1 MVGTL
6 LYLQMYERMYAYD
19 RSPLDANIE
28 SEERELTLLAQAPHY
43 LQSRICQRVRYP
55 PISSC
60 PKTFRRPTRPSSRMQ
75 EATSTSP
82 RCCETRFGSYRPT
95 DRNALNQRLRLR
107 SDSFQLTSLSR
118 Q

>member
-28 SEERELTLLAQAPHY
+28 SEERELTLLAQAVHY
-43 LQSRICQRVRYP
+43 FQSRICQRAR
-55 PISSC
+55 
-60 PKTFRRPTRPSSRMQ
+60 
-75 EATSTSP
+75 
-82 RCCETRFGSYRPT
+82 YRPT

-118 Q
+118 QNPD